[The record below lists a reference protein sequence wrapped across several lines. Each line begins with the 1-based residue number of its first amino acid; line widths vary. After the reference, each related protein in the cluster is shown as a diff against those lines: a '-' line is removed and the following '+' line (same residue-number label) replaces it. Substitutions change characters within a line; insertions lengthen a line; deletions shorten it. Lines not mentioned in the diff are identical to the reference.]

1 MFAQLAGKFES
12 TVTVCKGDQRIN
24 GKSPLELMV
33 LGADHGTELVLEVS
47 GKDASIAIEALAGL
61 LAAPSAD
68 DIPQT
73 PLPPKG

>member
-1 MFAQLAGKFES
+1 
-12 TVTVCKGDQRIN
+12 
-24 GKSPLELMV
+24 MV